1 MDDVKVRAALY
12 AAAGEQCSQVRLEG
26 DEPCYQCRQVARD
39 IVLRFLSEVGDLQ
52 LISPLELRVR
62 LLVEGSDG

>member
-12 AAAGEQCSQVRLEG
+12 AAAGEQCSQVRYEG
-26 DEPCYQCRQVARD
+26 DDPCYQCRQIARG
-39 IVLRFLSEVGDLQ
+39 IVLRFLSGVGDLQ